1 MSIIGPRPLL
11 VSYLPWYTE
20 EEKQR
25 HDVRPGLSGLAQVN
39 GRNSVTWEEKF
50 SWDLKYVDRMC
61 CIFSRSLMSLLLIR
75 FFSPVDVLGFGIS
88 IFLSENGAL
97 ENVSFSAL
105 FIDFTREKI
114 CAGL

>member
-1 MSIIGPRPLL
+1 MES
-11 VSYLPWYTE
+11 
-20 EEKQR
+20 
-25 HDVRPGLSGLAQVN
+25 
-39 GRNSVTWEEKF
+39 
-50 SWDLKYVDRMC
+50 
-61 CIFSRSLMSLLLIR
+61 LLIR

-114 CAGL
+114 CAGVVKVIQNIGYRTRSLQKFNISNGV

>member
-1 MSIIGPRPLL
+1 MVDITNNSLQSLFWLGAAHGAEVHAVTESELLIWYHIGTSP
-11 VSYLPWYTE
+11 
-20 EEKQR
+20 
-25 HDVRPGLSGLAQVN
+25 
-39 GRNSVTWEEKF
+39 
-50 SWDLKYVDRMC
+50 
-61 CIFSRSLMSLLLIR
+61 FSRSLMSLLLIR

>member
-1 MSIIGPRPLL
+1 MKL
-11 VSYLPWYTE
+11 V
-20 EEKQR
+20 
-25 HDVRPGLSGLAQVN
+25 
-39 GRNSVTWEEKF
+39 
-50 SWDLKYVDRMC
+50 
-61 CIFSRSLMSLLLIR
+61 FSRSLMSLLLIR